1 MRVRAWQ
8 DILDEV
14 TGDSTDADDWR
25 AVAGHRRE
33 GVGED
38 LVLGHPTRGVYF
50 LKTYAKNPYEL
61 RGVGTQVAR
70 RVDDGIEPLLP
81 NREQTGRFAVQ
92 NPPEG
97 EKQAKTMANRVQE
110 AVRVHGETP
119 TTPDDFFTD
128 LMEALDSPAFGPMEF
143 DPEQRPDSLDGLAD
157 EFEEAERLLDA
168 ELDDLVDEDEVGRGF
183 Q

>member
-14 TGDSTDADDWR
+14 TGDDSDAESWR
-25 AVAGHRRE
+25 AVAGRRRE

-38 LVLGHPTRGVYF
+38 LVLGHPSRGVFF
-50 LKTYAKNPYEL
+50 LKTYAKNPYEI
-61 RGVGTQVAR
+61 RGVGTRVAR
-70 RVDDGIEPLLP
+70 KVDDGIEPLLP
-81 NREQTGRFAVQ
+81 TRESTGRFAVQ
-92 NPPEG
+92 NPPADDEH
-97 EKQAKTMANRVQE
+97 AKTMAKRVQE
-110 AVRVHGETP
+110 TVRVHGDAP
-119 TTPDDFFTD
+119 TTPDDLFTD

-143 DPEQRPDSLDGLAD
+143 DPGERPDALDGFAD

-168 ELDDLVDEDEVGRGF
+168 ELDDLVEEDEVGRGF

>member
-1 MRVRAWQ
+1 MRVRAWR
-8 DILDEV
+8 DILEEV
-14 TGDSTDADDWR
+14 TADGSDGEDWR
-25 AVAGHRRE
+25 AVAGRRRE

-38 LVLGHPTRGVYF
+38 LVLGHPNRGVYF

-61 RGVGTQVAR
+61 RGVGARVAR
-70 RVDDGIEPLLP
+70 RVDDGLEPLLP
-81 NREQTGRFAVQ
+81 NRESAGRFAVQ
-92 NPPEG
+92 NPPEDD
-97 EKQAKTMANRVQE
+97 EHAKTMAKRVRE
-110 AVRVHGETP
+110 TVRVHGDAP

-143 DPEQRPDSLDGLAD
+143 DPEERPDSLDAFGD